1 MSDTIENAYE
11 KMCEGSWEVLSNLRN
26 DHEAQLNHQRIHHK
40 AEISEI
46 EGEYARTKST
56 MLTYVENAQ
65 AALGKVRSGYD
76 LRTDKLHVVAYQLDV
91 LAEMLGGE

>member
-1 MSDTIENAYE
+1 MSDMFFTEE
-11 KMCEGSWEVLSNLRN
+11 DL
-26 DHEAQLNHQRIHHK
+26 LNERIHHEAK
-40 AEISEI
+40 VREI

-65 AALGKVRSGYD
+65 AALGK
-76 LRTDKLHVVAYQLDV
+76 DKLHVVAYQLDV

>member
-1 MSDTIENAYE
+1 MSDTIENTYE
-11 KMCEGSWEVLSNLRN
+11 KMFEGSWEVLSNLRN
-26 DHEAQLNHQRIHHK
+26 DHEAK
-40 AEISEI
+40 VSEI

>member
-1 MSDTIENAYE
+1 MSDMFFTEE
-11 KMCEGSWEVLSNLRN
+11 DL
-26 DHEAQLNHQRIHHK
+26 LNQRIHHE
-40 AEISEI
+40 AEVREI

-65 AALGKVRSGYD
+65 AALSK
-76 LRTDKLHVVAYQLDV
+76 DKLHVVAHQLDV